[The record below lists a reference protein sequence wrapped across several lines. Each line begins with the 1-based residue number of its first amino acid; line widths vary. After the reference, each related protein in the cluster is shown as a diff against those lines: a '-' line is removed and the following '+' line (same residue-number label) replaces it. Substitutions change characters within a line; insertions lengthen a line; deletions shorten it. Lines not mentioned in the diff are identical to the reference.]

1 LAEKRRIFQVAKE
14 LNISNEA
21 LIAYLEKHEFQ
32 VKTHMSPIT
41 EEMYAEI
48 CKKYKAESTS
58 GVIDED
64 VDFRKRLREKK
75 LEEEKRRERTRLEL
89 EDRLRI
95 TQEVAKKSLK
105 KRREP
110 SKEEVL
116 KIAEEEAKA
125 EAKAELLNKGWKEAI
140 RHDGLND
147 NLVSKKHDQVGGV
160 EAPIAEDGFK
170 VDKKQAK
177 SPPRSERSI
186 DQQTGTDVEVGT
198 PEDSSDE
205 LESPEETVVQEAKS
219 FLESKDEKTTDKAET
234 GDKKK
239 DRHRKGLKEVDK
251 SEEKTK
257 LKTKPAAKVGES
269 TEDKK
274 RKKRRKKKRK
284 ISDEEIEA
292 SIRQTLAAIQD
303 TGRTR
308 KRRRRVKSEEDGHE
322 LEEISVI
329 KAAEFIST
337 ADLAKL
343 MDIDAAEVLRK
354 CLELGMMVSI
364 NQRLDMD
371 TIVMVADEF
380 GFEVEKE
387 EEFGVEIDEEI
398 IDDENDLEVRPP
410 VVTIMGHVD
419 HGKTSL
425 LDYIRRSNIIS
436 GEAGGITQHIG
447 AYEVTVDGRQ
457 ICFLDTPGHEA
468 FTAMRARGA
477 QATDIVVLIVAAD
490 DGVQKQTVEAINHA
504 KAAGVP
510 IVVAVNKIDRP
521 SANPDNIK
529 QQLSQNGIL
538 VESWGGK
545 HQSADISARTGD
557 GIDKLLESILL
568 EADVLELKANPN
580 RLARGIVIES
590 ELDRGKGPVATVLV
604 QAGSL
609 KVGDPFVAGVTSGKV
624 RAMFDERGK
633 RVKKALPSTPV
644 RVVGFMNVA
653 QAGDKFVVLESDKEA
668 KEISIKRQQLRR
680 EHEFRK
686 VRHRTLDQISK
697 QIAEGEV
704 RELKVIVKGDVDGSV
719 EAIADSLMK
728 LSTKEVAVDVL
739 HKGVGAVSEADVNF
753 AVASDAIIIGFNVRV
768 SLQAR
773 ELSKKED
780 IDIRIYKVIYDAVN
794 DVKTALE
801 GLLEPEMKEEVTA
814 TVEVRQTFKVPKI
827 GTVAGCY
834 VLSGKVK
841 RNDLIRVFRDDK
853 LIYEGKI
860 SSLKRF
866 KDDVREVASGFEC
879 GIGIANFDDVHV
891 NDIFEC
897 LQVVEVKRTLA

>member
-1 LAEKRRIFQVAKE
+1 
-14 LNISNEA
+14 
-21 LIAYLEKHEFQ
+21 
-32 VKTHMSPIT
+32 MSPVS

-48 CKKYKAESTS
+48 CKKYKTEPATS
-58 GVIDED
+58 VKDED
-64 VDFRKRLREKK
+64 HDFRKRLREKK
-75 LEEEKRRERTRLEL
+75 LEEEKRRERAKVEL
-89 EDRLRI
+89 ENRLRI
-95 TQEVAKKSLK
+95 TQEISKKSIR
-105 KRREP
+105 KRKEP

-116 KIAEEEAKA
+116 KIAEAEAKA

-140 RHDGLND
+140 RHDSLND
-147 NLVSKKHDQVGGV
+147 IAASDKHGGRDGADLPTAKDGLKKDSFAPGRSKKS
-160 EAPIAEDGFK
+160 A
-170 VDKKQAK
+170 KKQADGD
-177 SPPRSERSI
+177 SEITKIRAE
-186 DQQTGTDVEVGT
+186 GR
-198 PEDSSDE
+198 EDA
-205 LESPEETVVQEAKS
+205 VVQEAKS
-219 FLESKDEKTTDKAET
+219 FIEVDGEVSTEKDETIKKKEKQDKAATDEKRDKVEERTSQKEKSPVKDEKITD
-234 GDKKK
+234 
-239 DRHRKGLKEVDK
+239 
-251 SEEKTK
+251 
-257 LKTKPAAKVGES
+257 
-269 TEDKK
+269 DKK
-274 RKKRRKKKRK
+274 RKKRKKKRRK
-284 ISDEEIEA
+284 ISEEEIEA

-303 TGRTR
+303 TGRTK
-308 KRRRRVKSEEDGHE
+308 KRRRRIKGEEEEFEHE
-322 LEEISVI
+322 DVSVI

-343 MDIDAAEVLRK
+343 MDIEPSEVLRK
-354 CLELGMMVSI
+354 CLELGLMVSI

-371 TIVMVADEF
+371 TIVTVADEF
-380 GFEVEKE
+380 GFEVEQE
-387 EEFGVEIDEEI
+387 EEFGLEEEEEID
-398 IDDENDLEVRPP
+398 DDEENLVPRPP

-425 LDYIRRSNIIS
+425 LDFIRTSNIIA

-447 AYEVTVDGRQ
+447 AYEVSVDGRE

-477 QATDIVVLIVAAD
+477 QVTDIVVLIVAAD
-490 DGVQKQTVEAINHA
+490 DGVQQQTLEAINHA
-504 KAAGVP
+504 KAASVP

-521 SANPDNIK
+521 GVNPDNIK
-529 QQLSQNGIL
+529 QQLSQNGVL

-545 HQSADISARTGD
+545 YQSADISAKTGE
-557 GIDKLLESILL
+557 GVEKLLESILL

-604 QAGSL
+604 QTGSL
-609 KVGDPFVAGVTSGKV
+609 KVGDSFVAGVTSGKV

-633 RVKKALPSTPV
+633 KVKKALPSTPV
-644 RVVGFMNVA
+644 RVVGFMNVS
-653 QAGDKFVVLESDKEA
+653 QAGDKFIALETDKEA
-668 KEISIKRQQLRR
+668 KEISLKRQQLRR

-728 LSTKEVAVDVL
+728 LSTNEVAVDVL

-753 AVASDAIIIGFNVRV
+753 AIASEAIIIGFNVRV

-780 IDIRIYKVIYDAVN
+780 IDIRVYKVIYDAVN

-801 GLLEPEMKEEVTA
+801 GLLEPEKKEEVTA

-841 RNDLIRVFRDDK
+841 RNDLIRVYREDK
-853 LIYEGKI
+853 LTYEGKI

-897 LQVVEVKRTLA
+897 LQIVEVKRTL